1 MIPKKI
7 HYCWLSGD
15 EYPQLIKHCL
25 ETWKRIL
32 PDYELILWD
41 THKFDINSIP
51 WVKEAFE
58 AKKYAFA
65 ADYIR
70 LYSVYTEGGIYL
82 DSDVEMLKTFDDLLH
97 HKSFIGF
104 EAATG
109 LIEAAI
115 FGGEAGNVWCQKA
128 MEFYQD
134 KHFQINV
141 DGGIDSEFLAPNVLQ
156 AALLSTYQDFP
167 SCPPDKPI
175 LIGGEN
181 GICVQPAD
189 YFSPLR
195 FDLEKSR
202 GSAKALSKK
211 YRSNPNTYCIHRF
224 TASWGN
230 NPPLHIRLWDY
241 FKRRYWKQWLYWIS
255 SGDSLT

>member
-1 MIPKKI
+1 M
-7 HYCWLSGD
+7 
-15 EYPQLIKHCL
+15 
-25 ETWKRIL
+25 
-32 PDYELILWD
+32 
-41 THKFDINSIP
+41 
-51 WVKEAFE
+51 
-58 AKKYAFA
+58 
-65 ADYIR
+65 
-70 LYSVYTEGGIYL
+70 YSVYTEGGIYL

-134 KHFQINV
+134 KHFQVNV

-181 GICVQPAD
+181 GICVYPTE
-189 YFSPLR
+189 YFSPLKY
-195 FDLEKSR
+195 DIEKSR
-202 GSAKALSKK
+202 GGAKKPCPINTNPIPPPIVFIAL
-211 YRSNPNTYCIHRF
+211 
-224 TASWGN
+224 
-230 NPPLHIRLWDY
+230 PLHGAGKY
-241 FKRRYWKQWLYWIS
+241 PCTSGYGTIS
-255 SGDSLT
+255 KGDTGSNGSLN